1 MAWLLLAMT
10 IVFEVLGTTM
20 MKLSNG
26 FTHLWP
32 SIGVFL
38 CYAVSLAG
46 ITLVLKHM
54 ELSIAYA
61 IWSGAGTALTAM
73 IGIYMFREPATGLK
87 LASLFLVIAGVV
99 GLQLAASMSKSDS
112 EANATAAPLDP
123 APAAVSILE
132 EPAPASAYTRM

>member
-99 GLQLAASMSKSDS
+99 GLQLAATMSKPDAAADAEPISP
-112 EANATAAPLDP
+112 TA
-123 APAAVSILE
+123 AAVSVLDE
-132 EPAPASAYTRM
+132 AVKPVPGYTRM